1 LTRDDFDAGESVN
14 RKSSIV
20 DFVAR
25 QSMSETP
32 EGAHVPPQEPIESAA
47 REQPPAEQPGGEPL
61 AHTDA
66 TQREPGLSRKAAW
79 LAMGAVTLALALI
92 WVAPGIDH
100 VDTVTTGGSSAS
112 GAHGEPEDAAAA
124 GKPARL
130 DFKLKDMNGVDVKL
144 DSFKG
149 KVILINFWATWCGP
163 CKAEIPS
170 LVELQ
175 EKYADDL
182 VVLGFSVDDPAEKMK
197 PYAEEYKVNYPLLVG
212 NGREDVQNAFGPL
225 LGIPVSVI
233 IGRDGIIAKKHTGI
247 ATKEQFE
254 REIQALL

>member
-1 LTRDDFDAGESVN
+1 
-14 RKSSIV
+14 
-20 DFVAR
+20 
-25 QSMSETP
+25 MSETP
-32 EGAHVPPQEPIESAA
+32 ENATIPAGEPVDRVSGEPSEHGEAAPPQES
-47 REQPPAEQPGGEPL
+47 R
-61 AHTDA
+61 
-66 TQREPGLSRKAAW
+66 LSRKAAW

-92 WVAPGIDH
+92 WVAPGIDEH
-100 VDTVTTGGSSAS
+100 ADDITT
-112 GAHGEPEDAAAA
+112 GAHGEPEDAASV
-124 GKPARL
+124 GKPANL
-130 DFKLKDMNGVDVKL
+130 DFKLKDMHGVDVRL

-149 KVILINFWATWCGP
+149 KVILLNFWATWCGP

-233 IGRDGIIAKKHTGI
+233 IDRNGIIAKKHTGI

-254 REIQALL
+254 EEIKALL

>member
-1 LTRDDFDAGESVN
+1 MSDTQDPLPNPSDAVDDIDSAADAGATTPTTSEP
-14 RKSSIV
+14 
-20 DFVAR
+20 VA
-25 QSMSETP
+25 
-32 EGAHVPPQEPIESAA
+32 
-47 REQPPAEQPGGEPL
+47 PAES
-61 AHTDA
+61 
-66 TQREPGLSRKAAW
+66 RLSRKAAW

-92 WVAPGIDH
+92 WLAPGIGH
-100 VDTVTTGGSSAS
+100 VDE
-112 GAHGEPEDAAAA
+112 GAPGEPEDAAAA
-124 GKPARL
+124 GKPANL
-130 DFKLKDMNGVDVKL
+130 DFKLKDMHGVEVRL

-149 KVILINFWATWCGP
+149 KVILLNFWATWCGP

-233 IGRDGIIAKKHTGI
+233 IGRDGIIALKHTGI

>member
-1 LTRDDFDAGESVN
+1 
-14 RKSSIV
+14 
-20 DFVAR
+20 
-25 QSMSETP
+25 
-32 EGAHVPPQEPIESAA
+32 
-47 REQPPAEQPGGEPL
+47 
-61 AHTDA
+61 
-66 TQREPGLSRKAAW
+66 
-79 LAMGAVTLALALI
+79 
-92 WVAPGIDH
+92 
-100 VDTVTTGGSSAS
+100 
-112 GAHGEPEDAAAA
+112 
-124 GKPARL
+124 
-130 DFKLKDMNGVDVKL
+130 MNGVDVRL

-175 EKYADDL
+175 EEYADDL

-254 REIQALL
+254 QEIKALL

>member
-1 LTRDDFDAGESVN
+1 MDDLIDDRVDAAAGESPSN
-14 RKSSIV
+14 
-20 DFVAR
+20 AAAAP
-25 QSMSETP
+25 P
-32 EGAHVPPQEPIESAA
+32 EL
-47 REQPPAEQPGGEPL
+47 R
-61 AHTDA
+61 
-66 TQREPGLSRKAAW
+66 LSRTAAW

-92 WVAPGIDH
+92 WIAPGIDH
-100 VDTVTTGGSSAS
+100 VDESATS
-112 GAHGEPEDAAAA
+112 GAPSSGSPGEPEDAAAA

-149 KVILINFWATWCGP
+149 KVILLNFWATWCGP

-182 VVLGFSVDDPAEKMK
+182 VVLGFSVDDTPEKMK
-197 PYAEEYKVNYPLLVG
+197 PYSEEYKVNYPLLVG

>member
-1 LTRDDFDAGESVN
+1 
-14 RKSSIV
+14 
-20 DFVAR
+20 
-25 QSMSETP
+25 MSETP
-32 EGAHVPPQEPIESAA
+32 NFTPGPVEDPIEGASNSQPEMVADAAPQPDEARATAPAATEPTPSE
-47 REQPPAEQPGGEPL
+47 PA
-61 AHTDA
+61 
-66 TQREPGLSRKAAW
+66 LSRKAAW

-92 WVAPGIDH
+92 WMAPGIEHADEPA
-100 VDTVTTGGSSAS
+100 TGGATGSP
-112 GAHGEPEDAAAA
+112 GEPEDAAAV

-130 DFKLKDMNGVDVKL
+130 DFQLKDMHGVDVKL

-149 KVILINFWATWCGP
+149 KVILLNFWATWCGP

-182 VVLGFSVDDPAEKMK
+182 VVLGFSVDDPAEKMR

-233 IGRDGIIAKKHTGI
+233 IGRDGVIAKKHTGI

-254 REIQALL
+254 QEIKGLL